1 MAKKQA
7 LGRGL
12 GALIGEMEKAYEQ
25 NLGDDSQLVVEI
37 DIDLIK
43 PNPFQPR
50 KNFNEESIAEL
61 AESIKEYGILQ
72 PILVYEEN
80 NEFYLIAG
88 ERRLR
93 ASKIAK
99 LSSIKAIVADIKP
112 EKLREMALIENIQRE
127 DLNPIDLALS
137 YSALIKDYGITQD
150 ELAQKL
156 QKSRPQIT
164 NTLALLK
171 LPKDAQDLLIEGK
184 ITQGHAKILVN
195 LEAKDLKIALDSIV
209 GQKLSVSQSEKL
221 VQKIK
226 GSGESKGESKNNGK
240 KNLRDLRESNRQDS
254 RESAYLESA
263 LKKLALAF
271 KNLKVDSKI
280 NGDCLILKFQNKE
293 KIATL
298 LKKLEKI

>member
-25 NLGDDSQLVVEI
+25 NMGDDSQLVVEI

-43 PNPFQPR
+43 PNPLQPR
-50 KNFNEESIAEL
+50 KNFDESSIAEL
-61 AESIKEYGILQ
+61 AASIKEYGILQ

-80 NEFYLIAG
+80 NEFFLIAG

-150 ELAQKL
+150 ELAHKV

-171 LPKDAQDLLIEGK
+171 LPKNAQDLLISGK

-195 LEAKDLKIALDSIV
+195 LNEKDLKIALDSIV

-221 VQKIK
+221 VQKMK
-226 GSGESKGESKNNGK
+226 FSDESKKPKKSAQNTRDSKDSHESS
-240 KNLRDLRESNRQDS
+240 DMEF
-254 RESAYLESA
+254 ESA
-263 LKKLALAF
+263 LKKLATIF
-271 KNLKVDSKI
+271 KNLKIDSKI
-280 NGDCLILKFQNKE
+280 SGDSLVLKFQNVE
-293 KIATL
+293 KITTL
-298 LKKLEKI
+298 SKKISKI

>member
-50 KNFNEESIAEL
+50 KNFNESSIAEL
-61 AESIKEYGILQ
+61 AESIKEYGVLQ

-80 NEFYLIAG
+80 NEFFLIAG

-93 ASKIAK
+93 ASKVAK
-99 LSSIKAIVADIKP
+99 LPSIRAIVADIKP

-137 YSALIKDYGITQD
+137 YSALIKDYNITQD

-171 LPKDAQDLLIEGK
+171 LPKNAQDLLIDGK

-195 LEAKDLKIALDSIV
+195 LDAKDLKIALDSII

-221 VQKIK
+221 VQQLK
-226 GSGESKGESKNNGK
+226 GGESTKPKSTKDSHKDSRHSTGESKVSPEI
-240 KNLRDLRESNRQDS
+240 
-254 RESAYLESA
+254 ESA
-263 LKKLALAF
+263 LKKLATIF
-271 KNLKVDSKI
+271 KNLKVDSKVS
-280 NGDCLILKFQNKE
+280 GDSLVLKFQNKE
-293 KIATL
+293 KITTL

>member
-25 NLGDDSQLVVEI
+25 NMGDDSQLVVEI

-43 PNPFQPR
+43 PNPLQPR
-50 KNFNEESIAEL
+50 KIFDDGSIAEL
-61 AESIKEYGILQ
+61 AASIKEYGILQ

-80 NEFYLIAG
+80 NEFFLIAG

-93 ASKIAK
+93 ASKVAK

-150 ELAQKL
+150 ELAHKV

-171 LPKDAQDLLIEGK
+171 LPKNAQDLLISGK

-195 LEAKDLKIALDSIV
+195 LNEKDLKIALDSIV

-221 VQKIK
+221 VQKMK
-226 GSGESKGESKNNGK
+226 FSDESKKSKKSAQNTRDSKDSHESS
-240 KNLRDLRESNRQDS
+240 DMEF
-254 RESAYLESA
+254 ESA
-263 LKKLALAF
+263 LKKLATIF
-271 KNLKVDSKI
+271 KNLKIDSKI
-280 NGDCLILKFQNKE
+280 SGDSLVLKFQNVE
-293 KIATL
+293 KITTL
-298 LKKLEKI
+298 SKKISKI

>member
-1 MAKKQA
+1 MARKQA

-25 NLGDDSQLVVEI
+25 NLSDDSQLVVEI

-43 PNPFQPR
+43 PNPLQPR
-50 KNFNEESIAEL
+50 KKFNETSIAEL
-61 AESIKEYGILQ
+61 ADSIKEYGILQ

-80 NEFYLIAG
+80 NEFFLIAG

-93 ASKIAK
+93 ASKIANI
-99 LSSIKAIVADIKP
+99 SSIKAIVVDIKP

-137 YSALIKDYGITQD
+137 YDALIKDYNITQD
-150 ELAQKL
+150 ELATRV

-171 LPKDAQDLLIEGK
+171 LPKNVQNLLIDGK
-184 ITQGHAKILVN
+184 ISQGHAKILVN
-195 LEAKDLKIALDSIV
+195 LNESDLKLAVDSIL
-209 GQKLSVSQSEKL
+209 GQKLNVSQSEKL

-226 GSGESKGESKNNGK
+226 STNTKNKDMINDEISKDSKLSG
-240 KNLRDLRESNRQDS
+240 
-254 RESAYLESA
+254 A
-263 LKKLALAF
+263 LKELSLAF
-271 KNLKVDSKI
+271 KNIKVDSKI
-280 NGDCLILKFQNKE
+280 KGDSLVLSFKNKE
-293 KIATL
+293 KIDNL
-298 LKKLEKI
+298 VKILKKI

>member
-25 NLGDDSQLVVEI
+25 NMGDDSQLVVEI

-43 PNPFQPR
+43 PNPLQPR
-50 KNFNEESIAEL
+50 KNFDESSIAEL
-61 AESIKEYGILQ
+61 AASIKEYGILQ

-80 NEFYLIAG
+80 NEFFLIAG

-93 ASKIAK
+93 ASKVAK
-99 LSSIKAIVADIKP
+99 LSSIKSIVADIKP

-150 ELAQKL
+150 ELAHKV

-171 LPKDAQDLLIEGK
+171 LPKNAQDLLISGK

-195 LEAKDLKIALDSIV
+195 LNEKDLKIALDSIV

-221 VQKIK
+221 VQKMK
-226 GSGESKGESKNNGK
+226 FSDESKKPKKSAQNTRDSKDSHESS
-240 KNLRDLRESNRQDS
+240 DMEF
-254 RESAYLESA
+254 ESA
-263 LKKLALAF
+263 LKKLATIF
-271 KNLKVDSKI
+271 KNLKIDSKI
-280 NGDCLILKFQNKE
+280 SGDSLVLKFQNVE
-293 KIATL
+293 KITTL
-298 LKKLEKI
+298 SKKISKI

>member
-50 KNFNEESIAEL
+50 KNFNESTIAEL
-61 AESIKEYGILQ
+61 AESIKEYGVLQ

-80 NEFYLIAG
+80 NEFFLIAG

-93 ASKIAK
+93 ASKVAK
-99 LSSIKAIVADIKP
+99 LPSIRAIVADIKP

-137 YSALIKDYGITQD
+137 YSALIKDYNITQD

-171 LPKDAQDLLIEGK
+171 LPKNAQDLLIEGK

-195 LEAKDLKIALDSIV
+195 LDAKDLKIALDSII

-221 VQKIK
+221 VQQLK
-226 GSGESKGESKNNGK
+226 GGESAKFAKGTKDSRKDSRESKGESKVSP
-240 KNLRDLRESNRQDS
+240 E
-254 RESAYLESA
+254 LESA
-263 LKKLALAF
+263 LKKLAMIF
-271 KNLKVDSKI
+271 KNLKVDSKVS
-280 NGDCLILKFQNKE
+280 GDSLVLKFQNKE
-293 KIATL
+293 KITTL

>member
-25 NLGDDSQLVVEI
+25 NMGDDSQLVVEI

-43 PNPFQPR
+43 PNPLQPR
-50 KNFNEESIAEL
+50 KNFDESSIAEL
-61 AESIKEYGILQ
+61 AASIKEYGILQ

-80 NEFYLIAG
+80 NEFFLIAG

-93 ASKIAK
+93 ASKVAK

-150 ELAQKL
+150 ELANKV

-171 LPKDAQDLLIEGK
+171 LPKNAQDLLISGK

-195 LEAKDLKIALDSIV
+195 LNEKDLKIALDSIV

-226 GSGESKGESKNNGK
+226 FSDESKKPKKSAQNTRDSKDSHESS
-240 KNLRDLRESNRQDS
+240 DMEF
-254 RESAYLESA
+254 ESA
-263 LKKLALAF
+263 LKKLATIF
-271 KNLKVDSKI
+271 KNLKIDSKI
-280 NGDCLILKFQNKE
+280 SGDSLVLKFQNVE
-293 KIATL
+293 KITTL
-298 LKKLEKI
+298 SKKISKI

>member
-50 KNFNEESIAEL
+50 KNFNESSIAEL
-61 AESIKEYGILQ
+61 AESIKEYGVLQ

-80 NEFYLIAG
+80 NEFFLIAG

-93 ASKIAK
+93 ASKVAK
-99 LSSIKAIVADIKP
+99 LPSIRAIVADIKP

-137 YSALIKDYGITQD
+137 YSALIKDYNITQD

-164 NTLALLK
+164 NTLSLLK
-171 LPKDAQDLLIEGK
+171 LPKNAQDLLIEGK

-195 LEAKDLKIALDSIV
+195 LDAKDLKIALDSII

-221 VQKIK
+221 VQQLK
-226 GSGESKGESKNNGK
+226 GGESTKPKSTKDSRK
-240 KNLRDLRESNRQDS
+240 DS
-254 RESAYLESA
+254 RESNGESKVSPELESA
-263 LKKLALAF
+263 LKKLATIF
-271 KNLKVDSKI
+271 KNLKVDSKVS
-280 NGDCLILKFQNKE
+280 GDSLVLKFQNKE
-293 KIATL
+293 KITTL

>member
-12 GALIGEMEKAYEQ
+12 GALLGEVEKAYEQ

-50 KNFNEESIAEL
+50 KNFNESTIAEL
-61 AESIKEYGILQ
+61 AESIKEYGVLQ

-80 NEFYLIAG
+80 NEFFLIAG

-93 ASKIAK
+93 ASKVAK
-99 LSSIKAIVADIKP
+99 LPSIRAIVADIKP

-137 YSALIKDYGITQD
+137 YSALMADYNLTQD

-171 LPKDAQDLLIEGK
+171 LPKNAQDLLIEGK

-195 LEAKDLKIALDSIV
+195 LDAKDLKIALDSII

-221 VQKIK
+221 VQQLKGNESAKIAK
-226 GSGESKGESKNNGK
+226 DSKDSRNDSRAHQGESKIPAEI
-240 KNLRDLRESNRQDS
+240 
-254 RESAYLESA
+254 ESA

-280 NGDCLILKFQNKE
+280 NGDCLVLKFQNKE

>member
-25 NLGDDSQLVVEI
+25 NMGDDSQLVVEI

-43 PNPFQPR
+43 PNPLQPR
-50 KNFNEESIAEL
+50 KNFDESSIAEL
-61 AESIKEYGILQ
+61 AASIKEYGILQ

-80 NEFYLIAG
+80 NEFFLIAG

-93 ASKIAK
+93 ASKVAK

-150 ELAQKL
+150 ELAQKV

-171 LPKDAQDLLIEGK
+171 LPKNAQDLLISGK

-195 LEAKDLKIALDSIV
+195 LNEKDLKIALDSIV

-221 VQKIK
+221 VQKMK
-226 GSGESKGESKNNGK
+226 FSDESKKPKKSAQNTRDSK
-240 KNLRDLRESNRQDS
+240 DVRESSDM
-254 RESAYLESA
+254 EFESA
-263 LKKLALAF
+263 LKKLATIF
-271 KNLKVDSKI
+271 KNLKIDSKI
-280 NGDCLILKFQNKE
+280 SGDSLVLKFQNVE
-293 KIATL
+293 KITTL
-298 LKKLEKI
+298 SKKISKI

>member
-50 KNFNEESIAEL
+50 KNFNESSIAEL

-80 NEFYLIAG
+80 NEFFLIAG

-93 ASKIAK
+93 ASKVAK
-99 LSSIKAIVADIKP
+99 LHSIRAIVADIKP

-137 YSALIKDYGITQD
+137 YSALIKDYNITQD
-150 ELAQKL
+150 ELAHKL

-171 LPKDAQDLLIEGK
+171 LPKSAQELLIEGK

-195 LEAKDLKIALDSIV
+195 LDAKDLKIALDSII

-221 VQKIK
+221 VQQLKNGDDK
-226 GSGESKGESKNNGK
+226 STKPKSTKDSSKDSREVGESKISPE
-240 KNLRDLRESNRQDS
+240 LD
-254 RESAYLESA
+254 SA
-263 LKKLALAF
+263 LKKLATAF
-271 KNLKVDSKI
+271 KNLKVDSKVS
-280 NGDCLILKFQNKE
+280 GDSLVLKFQNKE
-293 KIATL
+293 KINIL
-298 LKKLEKI
+298 IKKLEKI

>member
-25 NLGDDSQLVVEI
+25 NMGDDSQLVVEI

-43 PNPFQPR
+43 PNPLQPR
-50 KNFNEESIAEL
+50 KIFDDGSIAEL
-61 AESIKEYGILQ
+61 AASIKEYGILQ

-80 NEFYLIAG
+80 NEFFLIAG

-93 ASKIAK
+93 ASKVAK

-150 ELAQKL
+150 ELAHKV

-171 LPKDAQDLLIEGK
+171 LPKNAQDLLISGK

-195 LEAKDLKIALDSIV
+195 LNEKDLKIALDSIV

-221 VQKIK
+221 VQKMK
-226 GSGESKGESKNNGK
+226 FSDESKKPKKSAQNTRDSK
-240 KNLRDLRESNRQDS
+240 DLRESSDM
-254 RESAYLESA
+254 EFESA
-263 LKKLALAF
+263 LKKLATIF
-271 KNLKVDSKI
+271 KNLKIDSKI
-280 NGDCLILKFQNKE
+280 SGDSLVLKFQNVE
-293 KIATL
+293 KITTL
-298 LKKLEKI
+298 SKKISKI

>member
-1 MAKKQA
+1 MARKQA

-25 NLGDDSQLVVEI
+25 NLSDDSQLVVEI

-43 PNPFQPR
+43 PNPLQPR
-50 KNFNEESIAEL
+50 KKFNETSIAEL
-61 AESIKEYGILQ
+61 ADSIKEYGILQ

-80 NEFYLIAG
+80 NEFFLIAG

-93 ASKIAK
+93 ASKIANI
-99 LSSIKAIVADIKP
+99 SSIKAIVVDIKP

-137 YSALIKDYGITQD
+137 YDALIKDYNITQD
-150 ELAQKL
+150 ELATRV

-171 LPKDAQDLLIEGK
+171 LPKNVQNLLIDGK
-184 ITQGHAKILVN
+184 ISQGHAKILVN
-195 LEAKDLKIALDSIV
+195 LNESDLKLAVDSIL
-209 GQKLSVSQSEKL
+209 GQKLNVSQSEKL

-226 GSGESKGESKNNGK
+226 STNTKNKDMINDEISKDSKLSG
-240 KNLRDLRESNRQDS
+240 
-254 RESAYLESA
+254 A
-263 LKKLALAF
+263 LKELSLAF
-271 KNLKVDSKI
+271 KNIKVDSKI
-280 NGDCLILKFQNKE
+280 KGDSLVLSFKNKE
-293 KIATL
+293 KIDNL
-298 LKKLEKI
+298 VKILKKYDKLQ

>member
-25 NLGDDSQLVVEI
+25 NLSDDSQLVVEI
-37 DIDLIK
+37 DVDLIK

-50 KNFNEESIAEL
+50 KNFNESSITEL
-61 AESIKEYGILQ
+61 ADSIKEYGILQ

-80 NEFYLIAG
+80 NEFFLIAG

-93 ASKIAK
+93 ASKAAK
-99 LSSIKAIVADIKP
+99 LPSIRAIVADIKP

-137 YSALIKDYGITQD
+137 YSALIKDYNLTQD
-150 ELAQKL
+150 ELAHRV

-171 LPKDAQDLLIEGK
+171 LPKYAQDLLLEGK
-184 ITQGHAKILVN
+184 ISQGHAKILVN
-195 LEAKDLKIALDSIV
+195 LDEKDLKLALDSII
-209 GQKLSVSQSEKL
+209 GQKLSVGESEKL
-221 VQKIK
+221 VHQLKN
-226 GSGESKGESKNNGK
+226 GESTRHTKNSKVSNK
-240 KNLRDLRESNRQDS
+240 DLYTSKVSTELD
-254 RESAYLESA
+254 SA
-263 LKKLALAF
+263 LKKLSLVF
-271 KNLKVDSKI
+271 NNLKIDSKVS
-280 NGDCLILKFQNKE
+280 GDSLVLKFQNKE
-293 KIATL
+293 KINIL
-298 LKKLEKI
+298 LKKLEKL

>member
-25 NLGDDSQLVVEI
+25 NMGDDSQLVVEI

-43 PNPFQPR
+43 PNPLQPR
-50 KNFNEESIAEL
+50 KIFDDGSIAEL
-61 AESIKEYGILQ
+61 AASIKEYGILQ

-80 NEFYLIAG
+80 NEFFLIAG

-93 ASKIAK
+93 ASKVAK

-150 ELAQKL
+150 ELAQKV

-171 LPKDAQDLLIEGK
+171 LPKNAQDLLISGK

-195 LEAKDLKIALDSIV
+195 LNEKDLKIALDSIV

-221 VQKIK
+221 VQKMK
-226 GSGESKGESKNNGK
+226 SSDLDESKKPKKSAQNTRDSK
-240 KNLRDLRESNRQDS
+240 DLRESSELN
-254 RESAYLESA
+254 SA
-263 LKKLALAF
+263 LKNLSLAF
-271 KNLKVDSKI
+271 KNLKVDSQI
-280 NGDCLILKFQNKE
+280 SGDSLILKFQNRE
-293 KIATL
+293 KINIL
-298 LKKLEKI
+298 IKKLEKM

>member
-12 GALIGEMEKAYEQ
+12 GALLGEVEKAYEQ

-50 KNFNEESIAEL
+50 KKFNESSIAEL
-61 AESIKEYGILQ
+61 AESIKEYGVLQ

-80 NEFYLIAG
+80 NEFFLIAG

-93 ASKIAK
+93 ASKVAK
-99 LSSIKAIVADIKP
+99 LPSIRAIVADIKP

-137 YSALIKDYGITQD
+137 YSALMADYNLTQD

-171 LPKDAQDLLIEGK
+171 LPKNAQDLLIEGK

-195 LEAKDLKIALDSIV
+195 LDAKDLKIALDSII

-221 VQKIK
+221 VQQLKGNESAKIAK
-226 GSGESKGESKNNGK
+226 DSKDSHNDSRAHQGESKIPAEI
-240 KNLRDLRESNRQDS
+240 
-254 RESAYLESA
+254 ESA

-280 NGDCLILKFQNKE
+280 NGDCLVLKFQNKE

>member
-25 NLGDDSQLVVEI
+25 SLSDNSQLVVEI
-37 DIDLIK
+37 DIDLIR

-50 KNFNEESIAEL
+50 KNFNESSIAEL
-61 AESIKEYGILQ
+61 ADSIKEYGILQ

-80 NEFYLIAG
+80 NEFFLIAG

-93 ASKIAK
+93 ASKVAK
-99 LSSIKAIVADIKP
+99 LPSIRAIVADIKP

-127 DLNPIDLALS
+127 DLNPIDLANS
-137 YSALIKDYGITQD
+137 YSALIKDYNITQD
-150 ELAQKL
+150 ELAQKV

-171 LPKDAQDLLIEGK
+171 LPQHAQKLLIDGK

-195 LEAKDLKIALDSIV
+195 LDEKDLKLALDSII
-209 GQKLSVSQSEKL
+209 GQKLSVSESERL
-221 VQKIK
+221 VQQLK
-226 GSGESKGESKNNGK
+226 GGESQKRARGAK
-240 KNLRDLRESNRQDS
+240 DS
-254 RESAYLESA
+254 RKMAQGSSDSKDSKISSEMESA
-263 LKKLALAF
+263 LKKLATIF
-271 KNLKVDSKI
+271 KNLKVDSKVS
-280 NGDCLILKFQNKE
+280 GDSLVLKFQNKE

>member
-25 NLGDDSQLVVEI
+25 NMGDDSQLVVEI

-43 PNPFQPR
+43 PNPLQPR
-50 KNFNEESIAEL
+50 KIFDDGSIAEL
-61 AESIKEYGILQ
+61 ATSIKEYGILQ

-80 NEFYLIAG
+80 NEFFLIAG

-93 ASKIAK
+93 ASKVAK

-150 ELAQKL
+150 ELAHKV

-171 LPKDAQDLLIEGK
+171 LPKNAQDLLISGK

-195 LEAKDLKIALDSIV
+195 LNEKDLKIALDSIV

-221 VQKIK
+221 VQKMK
-226 GSGESKGESKNNGK
+226 FSDESKKPKKSAQNTRDSK
-240 KNLRDLRESNRQDS
+240 DVRESSDM
-254 RESAYLESA
+254 EFESA
-263 LKKLALAF
+263 LKKLATIF
-271 KNLKVDSKI
+271 KNLKIDSKI
-280 NGDCLILKFQNKE
+280 SGDSLVLKFQNVE
-293 KIATL
+293 KITTL
-298 LKKLEKI
+298 SKKISKI

>member
-25 NLGDDSQLVVEI
+25 NMGDDSQLVVEI

-43 PNPFQPR
+43 PNPLQPR
-50 KNFNEESIAEL
+50 KNFDESSIAEL
-61 AESIKEYGILQ
+61 AASIKEYGILQ

-80 NEFYLIAG
+80 NEFFLIAG

-93 ASKIAK
+93 ASKVAK

-150 ELAQKL
+150 ELANKV

-171 LPKDAQDLLIEGK
+171 LPKNAQDLLISGK

-195 LEAKDLKIALDSIV
+195 LNEKDLKIALDSIV

-221 VQKIK
+221 VQKMK
-226 GSGESKGESKNNGK
+226 FSDESKKPKKSAQNTRDSK
-240 KNLRDLRESNRQDS
+240 DVRESSDM
-254 RESAYLESA
+254 EFESA
-263 LKKLALAF
+263 LKKLATIF
-271 KNLKVDSKI
+271 KNLKIDSKI
-280 NGDCLILKFQNKE
+280 SGDSLVLKFQNVE
-293 KIATL
+293 KITTL
-298 LKKLEKI
+298 SKKISKI

>member
-12 GALIGEMEKAYEQ
+12 SALIGEMEQAYEQ
-25 NLGDDSQLVVEI
+25 NLGDNSQLVVEI
-37 DIDLIK
+37 DIDLIH
-43 PNPFQPR
+43 PNPLQPR
-50 KNFNEESIAEL
+50 KSFDEGSIAEL

-80 NEFYLIAG
+80 NEFFLIAG

-99 LSSIKAIVADIKP
+99 LASIKAIIVDIKP

-127 DLNPIDLALS
+127 DLNPIDLANS
-137 YSALIKDYGITQD
+137 YSALMADYNLTQD
-150 ELAQKL
+150 ELANKV

-171 LPKDAQDLLIEGK
+171 LPQRAQNLLIEGR
-184 ITQGHAKILVN
+184 ISQGHAKILVN
-195 LEAKDLKIALDSIV
+195 LNEKDLNIALDSIL
-209 GQKLSVSQSEKL
+209 GQKLSVGQSEKL

-226 GSGESKGESKNNGK
+226 GVKTKAKKAQKNELDSALSALINAFKKHKIEAKISGE
-240 KNLRDLRESNRQDS
+240 NLVL
-254 RESAYLESA
+254 
-263 LKKLALAF
+263 
-271 KNLKVDSKI
+271 NLKNREKI
-280 NGDCLILKFQNKE
+280 NHLV
-293 KIATL
+293 KI
-298 LKKLEKI
+298 LEKI

>member
-50 KNFNEESIAEL
+50 KNFNESSIAEL
-61 AESIKEYGILQ
+61 AESIKEYGVLQ

-80 NEFYLIAG
+80 NEFFLIAG

-93 ASKIAK
+93 ASKVAK
-99 LSSIKAIVADIKP
+99 LPSIRAIVADIKP

-137 YSALIKDYGITQD
+137 YSALIKDYNITQD

-171 LPKDAQDLLIEGK
+171 LPKNAQDLLIEGK

-195 LEAKDLKIALDSIV
+195 LDAKDLKIALDSII

-221 VQKIK
+221 VQQLK
-226 GSGESKGESKNNGK
+226 GGESATFAKDTKDSRKDSRESKGESKVSP
-240 KNLRDLRESNRQDS
+240 E
-254 RESAYLESA
+254 LESA
-263 LKKLALAF
+263 LKKLAMIF

-280 NGDCLILKFQNKE
+280 NGDSLVLKFQNKE
-293 KIATL
+293 KITTL

>member
-37 DIDLIK
+37 DIDLVK

-50 KNFNEESIAEL
+50 KNFNESSIAEL
-61 AESIKEYGILQ
+61 AESIKEYGVLQ

-80 NEFYLIAG
+80 NEFFLIAG

-93 ASKIAK
+93 ASKVAK
-99 LSSIKAIVADIKP
+99 LPSIRAIVADIKP

-137 YSALIKDYGITQD
+137 YSALIKDYNITQD

-164 NTLALLK
+164 NTLSLLK
-171 LPKDAQDLLIEGK
+171 LPKNAQDLLIEGK

-195 LEAKDLKIALDSIV
+195 LDAKDLKIALDSII

-221 VQKIK
+221 VQQLK
-226 GSGESKGESKNNGK
+226 GGESTKPKSTKDSRKDSRDSQGESKVAPE
-240 KNLRDLRESNRQDS
+240 
-254 RESAYLESA
+254 LESA
-263 LKKLALAF
+263 LKKLATIF
-271 KNLKVDSKI
+271 KNLKVDSKVS
-280 NGDCLILKFQNKE
+280 GDSLVLKFQNKE
-293 KIATL
+293 KITTL

>member
-25 NLGDDSQLVVEI
+25 NMGDDSQLVVEI
-37 DIDLIK
+37 DIDSIK

-50 KNFNEESIAEL
+50 KKFNESSITEL
-61 AESIKEYGILQ
+61 ADSIKEYGILQ

-93 ASKIAK
+93 ASKVAK
-99 LSSIKAIVADIKP
+99 LSSIRAIVADIKP

-137 YSALIKDYGITQD
+137 YSALIKDYNITQD
-150 ELAQKL
+150 ELAHRV

-171 LPKDAQDLLIEGK
+171 LPKNAQDLLLEGK
-184 ITQGHAKILVN
+184 ISQGHAKILVN
-195 LEAKDLKIALDSIV
+195 LNEKDLKLALDSII

-226 GSGESKGESKNNGK
+226 SGDTKKDFVKDTKKTQDSKDLRGI
-240 KNLRDLRESNRQDS
+240 RDLGELN
-254 RESAYLESA
+254 LA
-263 LKKLALAF
+263 LKKLSQIF
-271 KNLKVDSKI
+271 KNLEVDSKI
-280 NGDCLILKFQNKE
+280 SGDSLILTFQNRE
-293 KIATL
+293 KINIL

>member
-50 KNFNEESIAEL
+50 KNFNESSLTEL

-80 NEFYLIAG
+80 NEFFLIAG

-93 ASKIAK
+93 ASKVAK
-99 LSSIKAIVADIKP
+99 LPSIRAIVADIKP
-112 EKLREMALIENIQRE
+112 EKLREMALVENIQRE

-137 YSALIKDYGITQD
+137 YSALIRDYGITQD

-171 LPKDAQDLLIEGK
+171 LPKNAQDLLIDGK
-184 ITQGHAKILVN
+184 ISQGHAKILVN
-195 LEAKDLKIALDSIV
+195 LDAKDLKIALDSIL
-209 GQKLSVSQSEKL
+209 GQKLSVAESEKL
-221 VQKIK
+221 VAKIK
-226 GSGESKGESKNNGK
+226 DSHTKPKKHKENIAPESEFGE
-240 KNLRDLRESNRQDS
+240 LI
-254 RESAYLESA
+254 SA
-263 LKKLALAF
+263 LKKLDFSAR
-271 KNLKVDSKI
+271 V
-280 NGDCLILKFQNKE
+280 NGDSIVIRLENTQKVKKLIKILKN
-293 KIATL
+293 
-298 LKKLEKI
+298 